1 MNDRNTAIQREF
13 ASPLNAEAIPSSFWS
28 CKVTIRHGHCDP
40 AGIVYTP
47 KFFDLFNQ
55 AIEGWFIESLGIDY
69 YHVIGERRTG
79 LGYVT
84 ASAEFFAPCVMG
96 DELEIFVRVARV
108 GTKSYTLM
116 LHAMRDGREA
126 LRGHFTTVTTTL
138 DDHKS
143 IAIPADIK
151 AAIVAY
157 SGKMVSVDAPR

>member
-1 MNDRNTAIQREF
+1 MNDQNTAPQREF
-13 ASPLNAEAIPSSFWS
+13 ASPLSAADIPSSSWS

-55 AIEGWFIESLGIDY
+55 AIEAWFIEALGIDY

-84 ASAEFFAPCVMG
+84 ASADFFEPCVMG
-96 DELEIFVRVARV
+96 DNLEIFLRVARV

-116 LHAMRDGREA
+116 LHAMRDGKEA

-138 DDHKS
+138 DGHKS

-157 SGKMVSVDAPR
+157 SEKWCQ

>member
-1 MNDRNTAIQREF
+1 MNDQNTALQREF
-13 ASPLNAEAIPSSFWS
+13 ASPLNIGELPSLCWS
-28 CKVTIRHGHCDP
+28 HKVTIRHGHCDP

-55 AIEGWFIESLGIDY
+55 AIESWFIEVLGIDY

-84 ASAEFFAPCVMG
+84 ASADFFEPCIMG

-116 LHAMRDGREA
+116 LHAMREGREA
-126 LRGHFTTVTTTL
+126 LRGHFTTVTTLL
-138 DDHKS
+138 DGHQS

-157 SGKMVSVDAPR
+157 SNKMVSVDTPR

>member
-1 MNDRNTAIQREF
+1 MNDQNTALKREF
-13 ASPLNAEAIPSSFWS
+13 SSPLSAGELPSSCWS

-55 AIEGWFIESLGIDY
+55 AIEGWFIEALGIDY

-96 DELEIFVRVARV
+96 DELEIVMRVVRV

-116 LHAMRDGREA
+116 LHAMRDGSEA
-126 LRGHFTTVTTTL
+126 LRGHFTTVTTSL
-138 DDHKS
+138 DGHKS
-143 IAIPADIK
+143 IPIPADIK
-151 AAIVAY
+151 DAIVAY
-157 SGKMVSVDAPR
+157 CGKMGQ